1 MKYREIQMKRNFEN
15 LKLFRAR
22 PMGTNR
28 LRLCLLSFAALAMMA
43 PMANAAKPG
52 GVPVLLPP
60 FVPTQKPQPT
70 LPAVMPFDVT
80 GFMQSATVDTPTDYF
95 SAGWVEINGQRI
107 RVPRNTL
114 FQMPASGM
122 TWAELFMNAPAP
134 YKALNQ
140 TGLALSD
147 TPKPLTDYEIHVIGN
162 RVVNPGTGRDEYVAG
177 LIYIAQNSL
186 QAGQGVINA
195 IDYSRCTPGV
205 ACMPDI
211 WVGTAL
217 GSKTGSRV
225 RLNTPN
231 GVYGGVDPTA
241 DARFTADEENPTMV
255 TRTAY
260 PMCVPRFD
268 PAVTNDSLCPQWNR
282 PRDPFTGAYAVN
294 FTFPAAPAG
303 APDTNGITHQVGY
316 PNPTVKPDPFEQAPM
331 EVGDYITYTGNLI
344 QDAACVAGAPMSTC
358 QYISAH
364 TVVVELGLYTAPGAW
379 PAYVAASEFVF
390 GVGGTPNP
398 IFPQEALEKIFG
410 DFFTTDSSQLVDFY
424 SEDINSTTGDT
435 THRFYGTADPFGPP
449 LGGLKGRAR
458 FRVTIGNFLPPTRN
472 MALASRTLTRG
483 APLDSVLPNAR
494 LAANGMIA
502 GFYTAPQFGF
512 IFPENRILGSLQIPF
527 TFQEFPFLTN
537 GSGPYVPF
545 NSADGLPVGTLG

>member
-1 MKYREIQMKRNFEN
+1 
-15 LKLFRAR
+15 
-22 PMGTNR
+22 
-28 LRLCLLSFAALAMMA
+28 
-43 PMANAAKPG
+43 
-52 GVPVLLPP
+52 
-60 FVPTQKPQPT
+60 
-70 LPAVMPFDVT
+70 
-80 GFMQSATVDTPTDYF
+80 
-95 SAGWVEINGQRI
+95 
-107 RVPRNTL
+107 
-114 FQMPASGM
+114 
-122 TWAELFMNAPAP
+122 
-134 YKALNQ
+134 
-140 TGLALSD
+140 
-147 TPKPLTDYEIHVIGN
+147 
-162 RVVNPGTGRDEYVAG
+162 
-177 LIYIAQNSL
+177 
-186 QAGQGVINA
+186 
-195 IDYSRCTPGV
+195 
-205 ACMPDI
+205 
-211 WVGTAL
+211 
-217 GSKTGSRV
+217 
-225 RLNTPN
+225 
-231 GVYGGVDPTA
+231 
-241 DARFTADEENPTMV
+241 
-255 TRTAY
+255 
-260 PMCVPRFD
+260 
-268 PAVTNDSLCPQWNR
+268 
-282 PRDPFTGAYAVN
+282 
-294 FTFPAAPAG
+294 
-303 APDTNGITHQVGY
+303 
-316 PNPTVKPDPFEQAPM
+316 M

-344 QDAACVAGAPMSTC
+344 QDKPCLAGAPMSSC

-390 GVGGTPNP
+390 GVGGVPNP

-545 NSADGLPVGTLG
+545 NSADGLPVGTLGQLNPWPGLAAPPALANSTGMSLIQPPVSNAGPPQTVPSGSTVTLSGAGSTDTNVPAMPLIYTWQQVSGPPVVMLNMNNMQPTQTFVAPTLAAGSAPVVLAIQLAVCNGITCGGISTVNVTVVAAAAAPAITLSSSKTLNIVPNSSVTLTAVATCGGGACPTAPVFAQTAGPHMVLSGTGSTRTFAAVLPAGTVTPAMLTFTATVTNAGKTSTATISVFVGSDTITPTLVSYILAKSALTVTVNTNALPKGAAIITVTPLVNGKVSGPSLVAAYDPGVDSYFILGESFIVNPVPDAVRITSNYGATITTPLTVIR